1 MVDVALLHGIV
12 LSVLTLAHTR
22 LGGLTARLTILG
34 NQRAKILRLSILAL
48 RRRMTLAGSGFR
60 NLGLDRLLRRLFLL
74 VKQTHAYRA

>member
-48 RRRMTLAGSGFR
+48 RRRTSLARSR
-60 NLGLDRLLRRLFLL
+60 LLGLLLDGRLVRVFLL
-74 VKQTHAYRA
+74 IKQTHAYRA